1 VSKTFDALKRAEES
15 VGKLGSELLQR
26 IGESQSAVIE
36 DPTLDERRPARDGSV
51 AAPAATR
58 IQTQQMR
65 VVSARVGGDEQR
77 SDDLEEPKILEQFR
91 LIRSRLTQHPYQP
104 RLITVTSASKGD
116 GKTMTAMNVAG
127 IFALRPDVSV
137 ALVETDLR
145 RSCMATNFGIGGSVG
160 LSNVLAGKS
169 SIEEAMVRLEQLP
182 SLHVMPAGKT
192 SENPAELFES
202 PRWQQ
207 TCDQL
212 RATFD
217 YVIFDAPPAGMVAE
231 SDWIIRRTDGVLL
244 VVRLGQTEHSSLRD
258 TLELIPKDKLLGAV
272 VNCSFQW
279 LFWKTR
285 DYSAYYRDTETPGK

>member
-1 VSKTFDALKRAEES
+1 MSKTFDALKRAEES
-15 VGKLGSELLQR
+15 VGKLGSDLLLR
-26 IGESQSAVIE
+26 IGESQAMVIE
-36 DPTLDERRPARDGSV
+36 DPALDARQTAQD
-51 AAPAATR
+51 AASPPPEPPP

-65 VVSARVGGDEQR
+65 VVNARIGGDDQR
-77 SDDLEEPKILEQFR
+77 TDEFEEPKILEQFR

-145 RSCMATNFGIGGSVG
+145 RSCMATNFGIGGSLG
-160 LSNVLAGKS
+160 LANVLAGRN

-212 RATFD
+212 RASFD

-231 SDWIIRRTDGVLL
+231 SDWIVRRTDGVLL
-244 VVRLGQTEHSSLRD
+244 VVRLGQTEHSALRD